1 MSIESSALDIELSG
15 KHTFDN
21 KIDYRF
27 GFRFRDLK
35 KKEESEFGIIQDDG
49 SGKFVFMRMYGDLD
63 DPNIEWDKVSNKEH
77 KKEIREV
84 AKRDS
89 KSILKS
95 EFGLFK
101 NDTTVKAYIQERRPH
116 EILEIDLNPADEVD
130 GLKDEFEP
138 NKKDNKWTRWVN
150 KQKAE
155 AAKEKA
161 KNGGFD
167 LE

>member
-1 MSIESSALDIELSG
+1 
-15 KHTFDN
+15 
-21 KIDYRF
+21 
-27 GFRFRDLK
+27 
-35 KKEESEFGIIQDDG
+35 
-49 SGKFVFMRMYGDLD
+49 MRMYGDLD

-84 AKRDS
+84 AKRDR

-95 EFGLFK
+95 GFGLFK